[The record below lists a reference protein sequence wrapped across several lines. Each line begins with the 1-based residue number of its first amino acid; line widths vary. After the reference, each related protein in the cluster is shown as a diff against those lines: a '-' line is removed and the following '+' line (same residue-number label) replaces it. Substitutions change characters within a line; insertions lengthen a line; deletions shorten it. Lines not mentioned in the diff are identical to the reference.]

1 MSQLSSFTNLSSSV
15 AISKR
20 PSPVSQ
26 TKLDENVGAGEFG
39 FGAHY
44 AEEKHIVSILLM
56 VMEIQRGPKPHTST
70 GAEVGVADSW
80 AVGLAVLGLGVGL
93 DVGRLVAPPMHCK
106 SRTSL
111 LPNDM
116 PDATFNPFKRT
127 LYPPVPKAQQSPS
140 SPKSSMKKV

>member
-1 MSQLSSFTNLSSSV
+1 MLELGNL
-15 AISKR
+15 ALGHIMRKR
-20 PSPVSQ
+20 NTV
-26 TKLDENVGAGEFG
+26 
-39 FGAHY
+39 
-44 AEEKHIVSILLM
+44 VSILLM

-80 AVGLAVLGLGVGL
+80 AVGLAVLGLGVGM

-140 SPKSSMKKV
+140 SPKSSMMNV